1 MTLVVLGTVDTPY
14 WEHNPGSRE
23 QLPKANPWLAPTL
36 SADEAAEAIFAGVE
50 RRKRTVVKPAI
61 FRALFLLNALVPASS
76 RVSSGALRATHRP
89 TVPERLNS
97 Q

>member
-1 MTLVVLGTVDTPY
+1 VSVTLVVLGTVDTPY

-61 FRALFLLNALVPASS
+61 FRALFLLNALVPSLVARQLRRAARASPPN
-76 RVSSGALRATHRP
+76 RA
-89 TVPERLNS
+89 
-97 Q
+97 